1 MNEGDFLQ
9 HGFAFNKKDGLLT
22 LSVPSFDRTGLCL
35 TAFTTR
41 LGGVSKPPLDT
52 MNLGFGR
59 GDDRAAVLENYR
71 ILGDKLGF
79 DHTRAVAFTQVH
91 KADVCV
97 ADNTFAGEA
106 YLPNKR
112 EFDAIITNTPN
123 LPIAT
128 YHADCVPVFLLDPV
142 CRVVGV
148 SHAGWRGTALKAP
161 AAAVRKM
168 QEVFGTKAEN
178 VLAGIGPAISKSAF
192 ECHSEVPDAMLASYG
207 DAARKYI
214 TADENGKFH
223 VDLQGLVAESL
234 LECGVPD
241 ENITLANECTV
252 AKSDIYWSHRAT
264 GGTRGAMA
272 AIIMLKEEK

>member
-1 MNEGDFLQ
+1 MK

-22 LSVPSFDRTGLCL
+22 LSVPSFDDTGLCL

-59 GDDRAAVLENYR
+59 GDERGAVLENYR
-71 ILGDKLGF
+71 ILGEKLGF
-79 DHTRAVAFTQVH
+79 DHTRVVAFSQVH

-97 ADNTFAGEA
+97 ADASFAGEA
-106 YLPNKR
+106 FLPDKR
-112 EFDAIITNTPN
+112 EFDAVITNVPN

-148 SHAGWRGTALKAP
+148 AHAGWRGTAQKTP

-168 QEVFGTKAEN
+168 QEVFGTNPKD
-178 VLAGIGPAISKSAF
+178 VLAGIGPAISKSSF
-192 ECHSEVPDAMLASYG
+192 ECHTEVPDAMLASYG
-207 DAARKYI
+207 ETARKYI
-214 TADENGKFH
+214 TDDKNGKFH
-223 VDLQGLVAESL
+223 VDLQGLSAESL
-234 LECGVPD
+234 LECGVCD
-241 ENITLANECTV
+241 KNITVAHECTV
-252 AKSDIYWSHRAT
+252 EKSDIYWSHRAT
-264 GGTRGAMA
+264 GGVRGTMA
-272 AIIMLKEEK
+272 AIIMLKEEF